1 MPHFLSTLAP
11 FFCVPVYGQPPVYH
25 DFSPVLSR
33 DDDAGWPIVLKRIE
47 ESDQACKG
55 GDGPPKAASAACPGW
70 RRRQLLR
77 DEEEA
82 GYPGVRAYYGDLM
95 QKYGI

>member
-1 MPHFLSTLAP
+1 
-11 FFCVPVYGQPPVYH
+11 VPVYWQPPVYH

-33 DDDAGWPIVLKRIE
+33 DDDTGWPIVLKRIE

-55 GDGPPKAASAACPGW
+55 GDGPPKAASASAACPGW

-95 QKYGI
+95 RKYGI